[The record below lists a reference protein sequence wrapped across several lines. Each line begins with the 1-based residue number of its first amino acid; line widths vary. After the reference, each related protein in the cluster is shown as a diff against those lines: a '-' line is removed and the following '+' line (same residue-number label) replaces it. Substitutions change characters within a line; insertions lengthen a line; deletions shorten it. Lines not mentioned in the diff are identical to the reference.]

1 MSRSKKPAHQRIRIH
16 FEDHGQ
22 DFCWWELE
30 DSGDGYSYRIVD
42 CGPFQARFW
51 TKYRVAK
58 DSVRVDKAPLVTRD
72 QVTAS
77 NLKYR
82 ITRIERVK
90 PAARRAA

>member
-1 MSRSKKPAHQRIRIH
+1 MSRSKKPARQRIRIH
-16 FEDHGQ
+16 FEDH
-22 DFCWWELE
+22 
-30 DSGDGYSYRIVD
+30 
-42 CGPFQARFW
+42 
-51 TKYRVAK
+51 
-58 DSVRVDKAPLVTRD
+58 VRVDKAPLVTRD